1 MWRNLG
7 TRHLRTLSPQ
17 SACQEARVLPG
28 GEESTDM
35 EGSRDAWTKFRAQD
49 LERCSSVGG
58 EYVLKRQYMELQ
70 PPEML

>member
-1 MWRNLG
+1 MEKFRD
-7 TRHLRTLSPQ
+7 SPSEDTEPTVSLPGSQ
-17 SACQEARVLPG
+17 SAAWWRGIYGHV
-28 GEESTDM
+28 